1 MSNNPQWKSFQPPN
15 MNSDT
20 AILDFKSLTI
30 PNSST
35 TSNFHNSPNGTNF
48 NSSSNHYQGASSAP
62 KDSSSNAY
70 TNKAT
75 SSNHYS
81 ANYNS
86 YSTSNNGRGG
96 GRFPIGTFTGTES
109 SSTMYNGE
117 SIASPPL
124 NTTGS
129 SNNSTT
135 SYSDSALGSQG
146 TRETGI
152 IEKLLV
158 SIYHQHNK
166 GWRGKLEGRNYM
178 ACLGI
183 GGRILRN

>member
-20 AILDFKSLTI
+20 SILDFKSLTI
-30 PNSST
+30 PNSSM
-35 TSNFHNSPNGTNF
+35 SNFDSSPNGTNF
-48 NSSSNHYQGASSAP
+48 NSSSNHYQGALSAP
-62 KDSSSNAY
+62 KDSSGNAY
-70 TNKAT
+70 TNKVT

-96 GRFPIGTFTGTES
+96 GRFHIGTFTGTES

-166 GWRGKLEGRNYM
+166 GLRGITGGKKLHGRSWH
-178 ACLGI
+178 GWKD
-183 GGRILRN
+183 

>member
-30 PNSST
+30 PNSSA

-48 NSSSNHYQGASSAP
+48 NSNSNHYQGASSAP
-62 KDSSSNAY
+62 KDSSCNAY
-70 TNKAT
+70 TSKAT

-81 ANYNS
+81 TNYNS

-96 GRFPIGTFTGTES
+96 GRFSVGTFTGIES
-109 SSTMYNGE
+109 SGTVYNGD
-117 SIASPPL
+117 SISSPSM
-124 NTTGS
+124 NTTS
-129 SNNSTT
+129 SSSNSTT
-135 SYSDSALGSQG
+135 NYNDSALGNQG

-158 SIYHQHNK
+158 SIDHLHT
-166 GWRGKLEGRNYM
+166 ED
-178 ACLGI
+178 
-183 GGRILRN
+183 

>member
-1 MSNNPQWKSFQPPN
+1 MSNNPQWKSFQPPS

-30 PNSST
+30 PNNTT
-35 TSNFHNSPNGTNF
+35 TSSSFHNSPNGTNF
-48 NSSSNHYQGASSAP
+48 SNSSNHYQFASSAP
-62 KDSSSNAY
+62 KDSPNNAY

-81 ANYNS
+81 PNYNS
-86 YSTSNNGRGG
+86 YSSSNNARGG
-96 GRFPIGTFTGTES
+96 GRFRTGTFTGNEGCNS
-109 SSTMYNGE
+109 MYNGDN
-117 SIASPPL
+117 IASPV

-129 SNNSTT
+129 SNNS
-135 SYSDSALGSQG
+135 SYNDSALGNQG

-158 SIYHQHNK
+158 SIAHYHAKIFGNDCNK
-166 GWRGKLEGRNYM
+166 SK
-178 ACLGI
+178 
-183 GGRILRN
+183 